1 MWLLFSFVSA
11 TIVGIRDFFK
21 KKVLTGS
28 DILLVLCLV
37 TLFSAFLFLPFI
49 LMSRCTDGLNG
60 SFFYVPEGTL
70 PLHLC
75 SLVKCLLL
83 IACWLCSYDGI
94 KHLPLTVSGIIAAFG
109 PVETVLA
116 AMLIYG
122 ESLNGLQW
130 TGVLIS
136 TGSLMAV
143 CWNGKDASS
152 GVVCDRHFWMMLLS
166 TLFSAAAALWDKF
179 AMGRPE
185 DGGLGLSVMFVQC
198 WYNIYQALLLILL
211 LFYIYRDKTREAREK
226 MRWTWLGGVFM
237 VSLCEVAADLLY
249 DAALQLPGCLVSIM
263 AMIRRGSVIVSFLLG
278 AVVLR
283 EPHIRKRILDLVLV
297 LAGMLLLYWGSR

>member
-11 TIVGIRDFFK
+11 TIVGIRDFLK

-49 LMSRCTDGLNG
+49 LVSRCTDELNG

-130 TGVLIS
+130 TGVLVS